1 MLGDKINVLREDH
14 KAAVKRI
21 HADHEAEKQNL
32 RLQCQQTVEA
42 VREELGKQNGTLSD
56 YQGSGVTF
64 CQLQN
69 KL

>member
-1 MLGDKINVLREDH
+1 MLGDKINILKDDH

-21 HADHEAEKQNL
+21 HADHESEKQNL

-56 YQGSGVTF
+56 YQGRDVAF
-64 CQLQN
+64 RQLQN